1 MSVQY
6 FFSFDKISRTENPIN
21 FKAKQ
26 NTHKKK
32 SNHWVQQSRE
42 NHKKILIIKILIS
55 KQMAEKKHVQAKQK
69 HAVLGK
75 LHHRHKYKQPSN
87 KVHA

>member
-1 MSVQY
+1 
-6 FFSFDKISRTENPIN
+6 
-21 FKAKQ
+21 
-26 NTHKKK
+26 
-32 SNHWVQQSRE
+32 
-42 NHKKILIIKILIS
+42 
-55 KQMAEKKHVQAKQK
+55 MAENKKHVQAKQK

>member
-32 SNHWVQQSRE
+32 VITGSN
-42 NHKKILIIKILIS
+42 K
-55 KQMAEKKHVQAKQK
+55 AEKIIT
-69 HAVLGK
+69 
-75 LHHRHKYKQPSN
+75 RF
-87 KVHA
+87 